1 MPWAFT
7 TELLTLYFL
16 LKPVDLERN
25 FMIDRF
31 TETLEIG
38 VFELMEIVLDNLG
51 LGETTYK
58 QCRCWLIKGPLP
70 HLFFN

>member
-1 MPWAFT
+1 
-7 TELLTLYFL
+7 
-16 LKPVDLERN
+16 
-25 FMIDRF
+25 MIERF

-58 QCRCWLIKGPLP
+58 QCRCWLIKGPLS
-70 HLFFN
+70 HLCFN

>member
-1 MPWAFT
+1 MGFHH
-7 TELLTLYFL
+7 ELLTLYFL

-58 QCRCWLIKGPLP
+58 QCRCWLIKGPLS
-70 HLFFN
+70 HLCFN